1 MAEVVLLDNNHTAV
15 KYLAERDKRLKKVFD
30 LVGPFTYKPYEDGYS
45 FLVFQIIGQMLA
57 NKIAKVMRER
67 LVSLCNSDISPNS
80 IDALSDEQ
88 IKSIGI
94 SQKKV
99 SYIRALTERT
109 KSDSSFF
116 TSLQNLEDRQVM
128 KKLMDVPGIGK
139 WTAKMYLIFVLNR
152 QDVLPVEDYAFIQ
165 AFEWVY
171 KKSFTSKEIEA
182 KCKKWKPYSSIAAR
196 YMYKIVDCGLLKTE
210 FHLFK

>member
-1 MAEVVLLDNNHTAV
+1 MADVISIDNKCSAV
-15 KYLAERDKRLKKVFD
+15 KYLAERDKRLKKVFEII
-30 LVGPFTYKPYEDGYS
+30 GPFTYKPYEDGYS
-45 FLVFQIIGQMLA
+45 FLVYQIIGQMLA

-67 LVSLCNSDISPNS
+67 LVSLCNGDISPSN

-99 SYIRALTERT
+99 LYIRALTDRIRA
-109 KSDSSFF
+109 DSSFLN
-116 TSLQNLEDRQVM
+116 SLQDLNDEQVM
-128 KKLMDVPGIGK
+128 MKLVDIPGTGK

-152 QDVLPVEDYAFIQ
+152 QDVLPVEDYAFIE

-171 KKSFTSKEIEA
+171 KKKFTVKEIEA
-182 KCKKWKPYSSIAAR
+182 KCKKWKPHSSIVAR
-196 YMYKIVDCGLLKTE
+196 YMYKIVDGGLLKTE